1 MTKKQDAAAVLS
13 RLFFLHC
20 GCMQKAANDCGLYR
34 GQPPILE
41 YLKLHNGCSQ
51 KQLATALQVSPASV
65 AVSIRRMEKS
75 GLLQKENSASDLR
88 CNHIRITEKGEQ
100 VLSLAH
106 TQLSK
111 IDNRLFEGFSDT
123 DIETLTALLGRC
135 VRNLSDGEAVLPEVF
150 RKKFNENIKGEQHV

>member
-1 MTKKQDAAAVLS
+1 MTKKRNAAALLS

-51 KQLATALQVSPASV
+51 KQMATALQISPASV

-75 GLLQKENSASDLR
+75 GLLQRENSESDLR
-88 CNHIRITEKGEQ
+88 RNCVLLTEKGER

-106 TQLSK
+106 TELNK
-111 IDNRLFEGFSDT
+111 LDDRLFSDFT
-123 DIETLTALLGRC
+123 DEEIGTLTALLCRC
-135 VRNLSDGEAVLPEVF
+135 IGNLSDEANALPEVF
-150 RKKFNENIKGEQHV
+150 RENFNKDIKGEQHV